1 MKIIVTGGAG
11 FIGNHIAR
19 KLLEKDH
26 EVAVLDDLS
35 VGKKEWVP
43 QEAKFFECDIRD
55 REELDEIMTRF
66 QPDIINHHAAH
77 NDSMDSLENPVKDA
91 KTNIIGSMKLLEVAK
106 KHHVKK
112 VIYASSGGLS
122 YGEPTNIPTKEE
134 HKMDPSY
141 PYGISKHTFEHYLE
155 LYKELYDVNYVTL
168 RYGSVYG
175 PRATGGVI
183 MNFLKALK
191 NEEKPVIFGDGS
203 QTRDFVHVNDVVSAN
218 LKALKNGDGSYNI
231 GTCTET
237 SINQLWDT
245 ISSLADYEK
254 EPIYKER
261 WLGDID
267 RCKLDK
273 SKAEKELNWSPNI
286 ELKKG
291 LSNMIK
297 NQ

>member
-11 FIGNHIAR
+11 FIGSHIAAE
-19 KLLEKDH
+19 LLEKDH
-26 EVAVLDDLS
+26 EVAVLDNLS

-43 QEAKFFECDIRD
+43 DKAKFYQCDIRKS
-55 REELDEIMTRF
+55 EELSKILTQF

-77 NDSMDSLENPVKDA
+77 NDSMDSLEDPVNDA
-91 KTNIIGSMKLLEVAK
+91 ETNIVGSIRMLEAAK
-106 KHHVKK
+106 KHQVKK
-112 VIYASSGGLS
+112 IIYASSGGLS
-122 YGEPTNIPTKEE
+122 YGEPTDIPTSEE
-134 HKMDPSY
+134 HETHPSY
-141 PYGISKHTFEHYLE
+141 PYGISKHTFEHYLSLYNE
-155 LYKELYDVNYVTL
+155 LYGINYVTL

-183 MNFLKALK
+183 MNFLEAVK
-191 NEEKPVIFGDGS
+191 NKEKPVIFGDGT
-203 QTRDFVHVNDVVSAN
+203 QTRDFVHVDDVVSAN
-218 LKALKNGDGSYNI
+218 LKAIENGNGSYNI

-237 SINQLWDT
+237 SINELWRF
-245 ISSLADYEK
+245 ISTLAGYDR
-254 EPIYKER
+254 EPKYKER

-286 ELKKG
+286 GLKKG
-291 LSNMIK
+291 LTNMIK